1 MNTLHTEVSGD
12 KHECSPLLREG
23 CVPVQMVYLTERGLW
38 ACLNPLRQ
46 GGGAL
51 YMRERHPGEGGG
63 GHTSTAS
70 LAAELQGT
78 YMKAPPPHREGLV
91 PMHEHPSMTRG
102 RGAYENLLPVER
114 AGCMREH
121 HPTMRGFVHMCEHPS
136 VLRGSS
142 ACV

>member
-12 KHECSPLLREG
+12 KHEFSPLLREG

-78 YMKAPPPHREGLV
+78 YMKAPPLIERGLFLC
-91 PMHEHPSMTRG
+91 MNT
-102 RGAYENLLPVER
+102 LP
-114 AGCMREH
+114 
-121 HPTMRGFVHMCEHPS
+121 
-136 VLRGSS
+136 
-142 ACV
+142 